1 MRVFREKNDEFP
13 RMQRHIARRLI
24 VEKNNIGRFVEF
36 APGQNTPFARTPSE
50 PLFAPNP
57 ERDLYVDV
65 SIVRFERSFLL
76 RPEQPFADYDI
87 QIVSVDG
94 VFPGSQRIHSG
105 DGIIESFFEPGM
117 QGVVPPRS

>member
-94 VFPGSQRIHSG
+94 VSIRATA
-105 DGIIESFFEPGM
+105 
-117 QGVVPPRS
+117 